1 MTSTASPRAAA
12 AEQTR
17 ARLIDAAITRFAA
30 SGLESGFDLIAAD
43 AGVTKG
49 ALYHHFG
56 SKSGLVEAVYRES
69 IQRHAAKVIAASSAG
84 TGRERL
90 LGLVSSSVELY
101 SSGSPFYRL
110 LGQLHEAASR
120 LPELHAI
127 AERSQRNQLDYFT
140 RAVVLG
146 QRDGTVRADLDPEAL
161 ALVVRAAVLGL
172 LVPPQLPAQLLSRFT
187 TLMEDLLQ

>member
-1 MTSTASPRAAA
+1 MSSVLTPRAAA

-17 ARLIDAAITRFAA
+17 ARLIDAAIERFAA
-30 SGLESGFDLIAAD
+30 SGLECGFDAIAAD

-56 SKSGLVEAVYRES
+56 SKAGLVEAVYREA
-69 IQRHAAKVIAASSAG
+69 IKRHAARVVASSSTG

-101 SSGSPFYRL
+101 SSQTPFYRL
-110 LGQLHEAASR
+110 LAQLHEAASR
-120 LPELHAI
+120 SPELAAI
-127 AERSQRNQLDYFT
+127 AERSQSYQLDYFT
-140 RAVVLG
+140 QAVVLG
-146 QRDGTVRADLDPEAL
+146 QRDGTIRAGLDPEAL

-172 LVPPQLPAQLLSRFT
+172 LVPPRVPPQLLSRFT